1 MFMRRLLGRRV
12 SRQLTLIVGLVSVI
26 GLALMI
32 VTVSML
38 VTDQAD
44 DNAARYEEQV
54 AAQTA
59 AQVQATLDAAR
70 LTAEGVASTL
80 GTLAASGV
88 TDRAVF
94 DDLLRAELERHPE
107 FLGVYT
113 GWEPDALDGRDED
126 FVNTPGHDAT
136 GRFIPYWN
144 RGGGD
149 IGLEPLLAYDTPGA
163 GDWYLLPVQ
172 TGETQIFDPFVYP
185 VGGVDVLMTSITTP
199 VRVNGEIVGMAGV
212 DIALDTLQALIS
224 SIHPMETG
232 EVALVSQGGLLVASH
247 EGEGIGLPATESSPG
262 LAPALED
269 VTASTTW
276 SGLVHEDEPAMRSIS
291 VPVTFG
297 DTGVTWSV
305 IVSVPQS
312 TIDAPADDVRERL
325 LVTGVV
331 VALLVVLGC
340 WLSVSGMLGRPVRRI
355 AGAVARIT
363 DGDLATHVPD
373 TARID
378 ELGGLAQAIEQY
390 RVTLV
395 DSGRARVE
403 EERLRAEAEAMR
415 AEQTALTEERA
426 RLLAAQVDARERAER
441 ERLDALHVLAERF
454 SSEIGG
460 ITSVVSQE
468 AMRLRGR
475 AEELR
480 LTTSST
486 SDDAARAAS
495 MTEQA
500 AQDIQQVA
508 TAVEQLTSSIHD
520 IRDEMSRSKATAD
533 RAVDEAHQ
541 MRTQFQALAATTR
554 GISDVVALIEQIA
567 SQTNLLA
574 LNATIEAARA
584 GDAGKGFAVV
594 ASEVRDLAGQ
604 TASATG
610 DIARQIAEVQD
621 ATQRA
626 LEAMTTIDG
635 TISAI
640 SDTSSAVADAIG
652 QQAAATQQIAT
663 GVGSAANGMDRV
675 VRTVVEVAR
684 ATTAAGAASD
694 ELAAT
699 THVLVDRGQALEH
712 ESREFVGALVD
723 A

>member
-1 MFMRRLLGRRV
+1 MFVRRLLGSRV
-12 SRQLTLIVGLVSVI
+12 SRQLTSIVGTVSVI
-26 GLALMI
+26 GLAIMI
-32 VTVSML
+32 VTVSKL
-38 VTDQAD
+38 ATDQAND
-44 DNAARYEEQV
+44 SAARYEEQV
-54 AAQTA
+54 AEQAA
-59 AQVQATLDAAR
+59 AQVQDTLDAAR
-70 LTAEGVASTL
+70 LTAEGVAATL
-80 GTLAASGV
+80 GTLAESGV
-88 TDRAVF
+88 TDRDVF
-94 DDLLRAELERHPE
+94 NALLRSELESHPQ

-113 GWEPDALDGRDED
+113 GWEPNALDGRDED

-136 GRFIPYWN
+136 GRFVPYWN

-149 IGLEPLLAYDTPGA
+149 VGLEPLLDYDTPGV
-163 GDWYLLPVQ
+163 GDWYLKPVQ

-185 VGGVDVLMTSITTP
+185 VGGEDVLMTSITTP
-199 VRVNGEIVGMAGV
+199 VRIDGRIVGMAGV
-212 DIALDTLQALIS
+212 DIALDTLQAQVVAL
-224 SIHPMETG
+224 HPMETG

-247 EGEGIGLPATESSPG
+247 DGVGLGGPAVDSVPG
-262 LAPALED
+262 LSPAVAD
-269 VTASTTW
+269 VTTSTTW
-276 SGLVHEDEPAMRSIS
+276 TGTVHEDEPIMRSIS
-291 VPVTFG
+291 MPVTFG

-305 IVSVPQS
+305 IVSVPVS
-312 TIDAPADDVRERL
+312 TIEAPADDVMQRL
-325 LVTGVV
+325 LITGVI

-340 WLSVSGMLGRPVRRI
+340 WLSVRGMLGRPVRRI
-355 AGAVARIT
+355 AGAVERIAG
-363 DGDLATHVPD
+363 GDLSTDVGD
-373 TARID
+373 TQRAD
-378 ELGGLAQAIEQY
+378 ELGGLARAIEQY
-390 RVTLV
+390 RTTLV
-395 DSGRARVE
+395 DAARARTE
-403 EERLRAEAEAMR
+403 EQRLLAEAEAMR
-415 AEQTALTEERA
+415 AEQAALTEERA
-426 RLLAAQVDARERAER
+426 RLLAEQVETRERAER
-441 ERLDALHVLAERF
+441 ERLESLHVLAERF
-454 SSEIGG
+454 STEIGG
-460 ITSVVSQE
+460 ITSVVSEE
-468 AMRLRGR
+468 ALRLRNR

-480 LTTSST
+480 RTTSST
-486 SDDAARAAS
+486 SEDAARAAS

-500 AQDIQQVA
+500 AQDIQHVA
-508 TAVEQLTSSIHD
+508 TAVEQLTSSIHG

-604 TASATG
+604 TAAATG

-640 SDTSSAVADAIG
+640 SDTSSTVAAAIG

-675 VRTVVEVAR
+675 VRTVVDVAR
-684 ATTAAGAASD
+684 ATTEAGAASD